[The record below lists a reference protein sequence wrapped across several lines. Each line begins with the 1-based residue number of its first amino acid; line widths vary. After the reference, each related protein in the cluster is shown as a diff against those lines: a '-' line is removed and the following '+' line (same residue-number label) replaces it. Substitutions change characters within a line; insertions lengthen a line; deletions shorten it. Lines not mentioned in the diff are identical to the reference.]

1 MESGKLWAA
10 LRRNWLA
17 AAVAFAL
24 VLAAAAAAAFLP
36 AKTYEATSTIA
47 VIPVET
53 PDVSAAT
60 QTQYA
65 EYLIPVV
72 MADVESR
79 DTEAAV
85 RGELTG
91 AAKTADW
98 EVSSQAEPSSPQV
111 ITIVVR
117 GGDAQALAQ
126 VADAYAAR
134 AIADVDNAKGV
145 EVRVLEKAEASSSPV
160 APNPPL
166 LILAGLVLGVLVAL
180 GVAILLGDRP
190 RVHRGPVFAGTV
202 GDDFVSPMANLG
214 RQSEQIKD
222 QRPIAADAP
231 VEQRIHG

>member
-1 MESGKLWAA
+1 V
-10 LRRNWLA
+10 LA
-17 AAVAFAL
+17 AAV
-24 VLAAAAAAAFLP
+24 AAAFLP

-47 VIPVET
+47 VVPVES
-53 PDVSAAT
+53 PGVSAAT

-65 EYLIPVV
+65 EYLIPIV

-85 RGELTG
+85 RAELTG
-91 AAKTADW
+91 AAKTGDW
-98 EVSSQAEPSSPQV
+98 EVSSEAEPNSPQV

-134 AIADVDNAKGV
+134 AIGDADKSKGV
-145 EVRVLEKAEASSSPV
+145 QIRVLEKAEVPDAAV

-166 LILAGLVLGVLVAL
+166 LILAGLVLGVLVGL
-180 GVAILLGDRP
+180 GVALLLGDRP
-190 RVHRGPVFAGTV
+190 RTSGAPVFTAAM
-202 GDDFVSPMANLG
+202 GDDFVSPMATLG
-214 RQSEQIKD
+214 RQSEPVKD
-222 QRPIAADAP
+222 QRPIPADAP